1 MIGFLKKNIAVILFI
16 VLSLIFGG
24 CIGYSLIIFFGK
36 EQGFVSLITNLLLSF
51 LIMIVCIFMQIIIHE
66 TGHLT
71 VALMR
76 GWKFISFMAFGF
88 ILTKRDGHYSLS
100 TMKLAGAGGQC
111 LLLPPENGDSD
122 FGIMLYNLGGV
133 IFNLMFSVI
142 SGILLWTC
150 HESLSPYLNIFLML
164 FSGVGICFFLV
175 NGIPSTFSGIPND
188 GYNILRL
195 REDKFSTQ
203 VFLDS
208 LRFLAKTQSGKR
220 PHEAMEE
227 YYSDN
232 KQLDMSS
239 PFHVCAL
246 TMDLAVALD
255 RLDFDKAHN
264 LIALAEER
272 WNEIIQIYKNE
283 IAMERLFLNL
293 IDNGDKSKIEEAIN
307 DKNIMNYLNQNATFR
322 PSALRIQY
330 AIALIYDKDREKAD
344 KIMER
349 FNTISE
355 SYYNIGDTLCEK
367 ALMKYTSVL
376 YSDISKQ

>member
-1 MIGFLKKNIAVILFI
+1 MNVKNILYI
-16 VLSLIFGG
+16 LSLSLLSVFVWTG
-24 CIGYSLIIFFGK
+24 CIDDDLVKTNDVEEG
-36 EQGFVSLITNLLLSF
+36 VPIT
-51 LIMIVCIFMQIIIHE
+51 V
-66 TGHLT
+66 
-71 VALMR
+71 
-76 GWKFISFMAFGF
+76 
-88 ILTKRDGHYSLS
+88 

-150 HESLSPYLNIFLML
+150 HESLNPYLNIFLML

-175 NGIPSTFSGIPND
+175 NG
-188 GYNILRL
+188 
-195 REDKFSTQ
+195 
-203 VFLDS
+203 
-208 LRFLAKTQSGKR
+208 
-220 PHEAMEE
+220 EE

-232 KQLDMSS
+232 KRLDMSS

-264 LIALAEER
+264 LISLAEER

-307 DKNIMNYLNQNATFR
+307 NKNIMRFTIKTVKRQTRLWNV
-322 PSALRIQY
+322 SIQFPRVIITLEIPY
-330 AIALIYDKDREKAD
+330 ARRL
-344 KIMER
+344 
-349 FNTISE
+349 S
-355 SYYNIGDTLCEK
+355 
-367 ALMKYTSVL
+367 
-376 YSDISKQ
+376 